1 MDKKYIKKISVDK
14 PQRDDF
20 PIENLISTF
29 DNNNKSCFFNNNNNQ
44 TNGFVAETFIRPPV
58 NILIEFVEP
67 INLQSI
73 YIDAKVNKQISNG
86 FIISSS
92 TWNSSLKQISK
103 LFNEKNLN
111 CHQYEFLRRNNK
123 QDSSTD
129 SLINQAFFGANPQ
142 TYLDKVYSI
151 NIAIVR
157 TLNSSQPCLKS
168 VKVCGLLTN
177 PTASSST
184 TQDDSIESNVKKS
197 IPVPQEFLDELTHH
211 MMRMPIKLPSNKVI
225 DKTTLDKY
233 LKELSI
239 NKKDPQDPFTCIK
252 FTAQYKPLIDEQ
264 LKSRIDRFLF
274 DNSEFNLERTSEAT
288 DSRVA
293 GVKRNYESCFT
304 QSQHECKK
312 LKSNRQSPQKSH
324 ELRSDSHLLA
334 CTCCLNVKS
343 HLKNLYEITNCK
355 HRFCRDCLKVLNNV
369 CSVCKNKFNNSQITN
384 IDRINLVSMNKF

>member
-20 PIENLISTF
+20 SIENLINTF
-29 DNNNKSCFFNNNNNQ
+29 DNNKKSCFFNNNNNQ
-44 TNGFVAETFIRPPV
+44 ANGFVAETFIRPPV
-58 NILIEFVEP
+58 NIFIEFVEP

-92 TWNSSLKQISK
+92 TSNSSLKQISK
-103 LFNEKNLN
+103 FFNEKNVN

-123 QDSSTD
+123 LDSPTD
-129 SLINQAFFGANPQ
+129 SLINRAFFGANPQ

-168 VKVCGLLTN
+168 VKICGLLTN
-177 PTASSST
+177 PIASSSNIS
-184 TQDDSIESNVKKS
+184 DDSFKSTDKKS
-197 IPVPQEFLDELTHH
+197 IPVPQEFLDELTHDL
-211 MMRMPIKLPSNKVI
+211 MRMPIKLPSNKVI

-233 LKELSI
+233 LKELSN

-252 FTAQYKPLIDEQ
+252 FSAQYKPLIDEQ
-264 LKSRIDRFLF
+264 LKSQIDRFLF
-274 DNSEFNLERTSEAT
+274 DNNEFNLEKTNEAT
-288 DSRVA
+288 DMRVA
-293 GVKRNYESCFT
+293 SVKRNYESCFS
-304 QSQHECKK
+304 QSQHGSKK
-312 LKSNRQSPQKSH
+312 FNPNRQSPQKSH
-324 ELRSDSHLLA
+324 ELRSDLHMLTCS
-334 CTCCLNVKS
+334 CCLNMKS
-343 HLKNLYEITNCK
+343 HLKNLYEIINCK

-369 CSVCKNKFNNSQITN
+369 CSVCNHKFNNSQIIN
-384 IDRINLVSMNKF
+384 IDRINLASMNKF